1 MLAKSQKFDLKAAKV
16 FEALELDST
25 GSCDFFKRQCNIFP
39 SSVLVK
45 LRDKRIGN
53 EGRTLL
59 HNAARAGALAAVL
72 FLIRKGHDVNTV
84 DSGISK
90 VTPLMDAISFHHIEV
105 SIILVESGASLSCTD
120 LNGENALH
128 YVARTGCCRLAR
140 WLAKASGISREHLME
155 ASCSVNVKLQFPED
169 VAKSSLCR
177 EVLLNFREAGI
188 CGALLRKAGK
198 LDSNGATKK
207 VLS

>member
-1 MLAKSQKFDLKAAKV
+1 MLARSQKFDLKAAKV

-25 GSCDFFKRQCNIFP
+25 GSCDFFKLQCSIFP

-72 FLIRKGHDVNTV
+72 FLIRKGHDINAV
-84 DSGISK
+84 DSGISR
-90 VTPLMDAISFHHIEV
+90 VTPLMDAISNHHIEV

-140 WLAKASGISREHLME
+140 WLVKASGISRENLME
-155 ASCSVNVKLQFPED
+155 VCSSVNIKLQFPED
-169 VAKSSLCR
+169 VAKSSLCS
-177 EVLLNFREAGI
+177 EVLLNFREEGV
-188 CGALLRKAGK
+188 CGPLHRKATTK
-198 LDSNGATKK
+198 DSHGATKK